1 MADGEVDAAPHREAD
16 QDGGEE
22 DHERVGAPD
31 RGERR
36 FTEEASDDER
46 VDDIVE
52 LLENIACHEG
62 QGKKQDLLRDAAL
75 GEIEIFGHGDSLTW
89 VQS

>member
-22 DHERVGAPD
+22 DHERISAPD
-31 RGERR
+31 CSQRR

-62 QGKKQDLLRDAAL
+62 
-75 GEIEIFGHGDSLTW
+75 
-89 VQS
+89 